1 MEIISVEHH
10 GKVLFAKLNN
20 GVTNALN
27 PKVVRELETIF
38 KQVKND
44 AGINGLVIGSS
55 NEKFFSI
62 GFDIPELFEMN
73 RNDFRG
79 FYRVFNQVCLDLFT
93 LPKPTVAAITGH
105 AIAGGCILALC
116 CDYRFIA
123 NGKKLMGLNEV
134 KLGLPV
140 PYLPDRLLHAIT
152 GVCKAREI
160 MESGKLYPSNEALEM
175 GIVDKILPIEN
186 VVKTAIEHADT
197 LGSLPKVGYEMIKQ
211 NRVEVVVEQV
221 AARQDEKEA
230 YFIESWYSD
239 EARKCLEEAMKKFYT
254 PTFFRNGSHKFFTLR
269 PLKKVNFCLSSRKAK
284 ILTT

>member
-1 MEIISVEHH
+1 MEMISVEQHD
-10 GKVLFAKLNN
+10 KVVFARLNN

-27 PKVVRELETIF
+27 PKVVRELEAVL
-38 KQVKND
+38 KQVKTD
-44 AGINGLVIGSS
+44 AGINGLVLGSS

-73 RNDFRG
+73 RDDFRG

-123 NGKKLMGLNEV
+123 KGHKLMGLNEV

-140 PYLPDRLLHAIT
+140 PYFPDRLLHAIA
-152 GVCKAREI
+152 GVCTAREI
-160 MESGKLYPSNEALEM
+160 MESGKLYPSDEALEM

-211 NRVEVVVEQV
+211 NRVEVIEEQV

-239 EARKCLEEAMKKFYT
+239 EARNRLKEAMKKF
-254 PTFFRNGSHKFFTLR
+254 
-269 PLKKVNFCLSSRKAK
+269 
-284 ILTT
+284 

>member
-1 MEIISVEHH
+1 METISLEHH

-27 PKVVRELETIF
+27 PTVVGELKAVL
-38 KQVKND
+38 KQVKTD
-44 AGINGLVIGSS
+44 AGINGLVLGSS

-62 GFDIPELFEMN
+62 GFDIPELIDMN
-73 RNDFRG
+73 SDDFRG

-93 LPKPTVAAITGH
+93 LPKPTVAAIAGH
-105 AIAGGCILALC
+105 AIAGGCILTMC

-123 NGKKLMGLNEV
+123 KGHKLMGLNEV

-140 PYLPDRLLHAIT
+140 PYLPDRLLHAIA

-186 VVKTAIEHADT
+186 VVTTAIELADT
-197 LGSLPKVGYEMIKQ
+197 LGSLPRVGYEMIKQ
-211 NRVEVVVEQV
+211 NRVEVIEEQV
-221 AARQDEKEA
+221 IARQNEKEV

-239 EARKCLEEAMKKFYT
+239 EARKCLVEAMKKF
-254 PTFFRNGSHKFFTLR
+254 
-269 PLKKVNFCLSSRKAK
+269 
-284 ILTT
+284 

>member
-1 MEIISVEHH
+1 MEMISVEHH

-27 PKVVRELETIF
+27 PTVVGELKAVL
-38 KQVKND
+38 KQVKTD
-44 AGINGLVIGSS
+44 AGINGLVLGSS

-73 RNDFRG
+73 RDDFKG

-105 AIAGGCILALC
+105 AIAGGCILAMC

-123 NGKKLMGLNEV
+123 KGHKLMGLNEV

-140 PYLPDRLLHAIT
+140 PYLPDRLLHAIA

-160 MESGKLYPSNEALEM
+160 MENGKLYPSNEALDM

-186 VVKTAIEHADT
+186 VVETAIEHADT

-211 NRVEVVVEQV
+211 NRVEVIEEQV
-221 AARQDEKEA
+221 IARQDEKEV

-239 EARKCLEEAMKKFYT
+239 EARKCLEEAMKKF
-254 PTFFRNGSHKFFTLR
+254 
-269 PLKKVNFCLSSRKAK
+269 
-284 ILTT
+284 